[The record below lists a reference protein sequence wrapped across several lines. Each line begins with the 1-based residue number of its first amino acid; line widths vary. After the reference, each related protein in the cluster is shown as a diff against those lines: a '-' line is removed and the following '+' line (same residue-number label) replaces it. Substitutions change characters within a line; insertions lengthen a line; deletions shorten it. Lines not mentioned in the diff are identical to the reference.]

1 MKKFRFVV
9 ILVLIF
15 VATSSC
21 FATTYRE
28 DLRRSLE
35 VVGYVAVYHNITVTP
50 LVETGGLGYGMP
62 FDITG
67 DDVKY
72 STSNI
77 QTHMNSGETEPVN
90 VYLGRNIA
98 TWGFSSTIAKITIN
112 IKASPMV
119 YSNDSTKT
127 LDYYIS
133 FKYKFAKFDAHGSY
147 LSDDVG
153 YLSTDSTSSDGI
165 TKEFENQVD
174 QESFPIIASDE
185 QEIWFM
191 FMNGV
196 DPSSDYYPAG
206 SYTAT
211 VTIELI
217 GE

>member
-1 MKKFRFVV
+1 MKKIRWFA
-9 ILVLIF
+9 ILMLIF

-67 DDVKY
+67 EDVKY
-72 STSNI
+72 SAANI
-77 QTHMNSGETEPVN
+77 QTHINSGETEPVN

-112 IKASPMV
+112 IKAFPMV
-119 YSNDSTKT
+119 YSKDSTIT

-133 FKYKFAKFDAHGSY
+133 FKYRFAKFNADGSY
-147 LSDDVG
+147 NSDEVG
-153 YLSTDSTSSDGI
+153 YLSTDSTSSTGI
-165 TKEFENQVD
+165 SKEFKNEVD

-196 DPSSDYYPAG
+196 VPSSNDYPAG

-211 VTIELI
+211 VTIELV